1 MTEPS
6 LPTAS
11 LILCLSGYH
20 QVILLPWILT
30 FFGRALEGAP
40 LGQSGLCTL
49 PPGKSASSE
58 LGDWSFSDLK
68 FPQLL
73 PPPQAPLSSTE
84 NFLQRNG
91 GGGGGGFIFGLSWL
105 RSYGSSGV
113 LLYRGN
119 VASNVFMLIQTSV
132 STFFKPPYKALK
144 FKPESTA
151 SVSSPRPEGTL
162 QSADFCRMEAS
173 FFFLKSIYSFFS
185 LTK

>member
-1 MTEPS
+1 MCNDSGCFGESFSDSISGTLTEPT
-6 LPTAS
+6 LPIAP
-11 LILCLSGYH
+11 LILCLSSYH
-20 QVILLPWILT
+20 QVVLLPRILT
-30 FFGRALEGAP
+30 FFGRALEAVP
-40 LGQSGLCTL
+40 LGQLGLCTL
-49 PPGKSASSE
+49 PPGEADSSE
-58 LGDWSFSDLK
+58 LCDWSFSDLK

-84 NFLQRNG
+84 NFLLRNG

-144 FKPESTA
+144 FKPESA
-151 SVSSPRPEGTL
+151 VYVQFPQARGNSAVS
-162 QSADFCRMEAS
+162 
-173 FFFLKSIYSFFS
+173 
-185 LTK
+185 